1 MKKMIKSFLMLG
13 QSNMAG
19 RGFINEVPTIY
30 NERIQMLRNGRWQMM
45 TEPINYD
52 RPVSGISLAGSFA
65 DAWCSE
71 NKEDII
77 GLIPCA
83 EGGSSLDEWAI
94 DKALFRHAINE
105 AKFAMESSE
114 LIGILWHQGESDSIN
129 GNYKVYYKKL
139 LLIIDTLRKELNAPN
154 IPIIIGGLGDFL
166 GKEGF
171 GKNCTEYNF
180 INQELKKFAF
190 EQNNCYFVTASGLT
204 SNPDGIHIDAISQR
218 KFGLRY
224 FEAFSNRKHILN
236 PLINED
242 DMLNINYSR
251 ENTRGEK
258 IYIKSMDFALG
269 RISYDEFQTQIMQ
282 INNN

>member
-1 MKKMIKSFLMLG
+1 MVKSFLMLG

-19 RGFINEVPTIY
+19 RGFINEVPMIY

-65 DAWCSE
+65 DAWSQK
-71 NKEDII
+71 NQEDII

-83 EGGSSLDEWAI
+83 EGGSSIDEWAL
-94 DKALFRHAINE
+94 DGVLFRHALTE

-114 LIGILWHQGESDSIN
+114 LTGILWHQGESDSLN

-139 LLIIDTLRKELNAPN
+139 LLIIEALRKELNVPD

-166 GKEGF
+166 GKERF
-171 GKNCTEYNF
+171 GKGCTEYNF
-180 INQELKKFAF
+180 INKELQKFAF
-190 EQNNCYFVTASGLT
+190 EQDNCYFVTASGLT
-204 SNPDGIHIDAISQR
+204 CNPDGIHIDAISQR

-224 FEAFSNRKHILN
+224 FEAFFNRKHVLE
-236 PLINED
+236 PLINENEL
-242 DMLNINYSR
+242 LNLNYAR
-251 ENTRGEK
+251 THTKAEK

-269 RISYDEFQTQIMQ
+269 KISYDEFTSELMK
-282 INNN
+282 INND